1 LSKRSIPEDRR
12 VTIFDPAALVKVADP
27 FGPSNDHELA
37 IARVVDQ
44 FAASGKL
51 DASVTDLLVSV
62 LPFTLTPGDGKFL
75 VEYVRWRMDHPI
87 VK

>member
-1 LSKRSIPEDRR
+1 LKL
-12 VTIFDPAALVKVADP
+12 PA

-37 IARVVDQ
+37 IATLADQ
-44 FAASGKL
+44 FAVAGRLNDSASN
-51 DASVTDLLVSV
+51 LLVSM
-62 LPFTLTPGDGKFL
+62 LPFELTEFDSKFL